1 MYTKTFSKI
10 LLLKFAVF
18 IFIHHLWHLLRPNW
32 SIIRGTVSLKKIGR
46 IPKST
51 IFSFDESDLSIL
63 KHTSKAH
70 CALNSWPIWTQ
81 KVPKKREDV
90 EYNLSKIRLVHKYV
104 MIWTV
109 YYDWICIFENYEKGL
124 TSLPSL
130 VTKPMQDA
138 NLNGLFISA
147 KSVYSLF
154 SIFTEKAFFLIPW
167 YSPPKWYN
175 KLGFL
180 GWNARHPL
188 IL

>member
-1 MYTKTFSKI
+1 MNFQAYFKDS
-10 LLLKFAVF
+10 LCLKYLTNFDAKGAKRSV
-18 IFIHHLWHLLRPNW
+18 
-32 SIIRGTVSLKKIGR
+32 KKWTSNFY
-46 IPKST
+46 KS
-51 IFSFDESDLSIL
+51 FFKRKFLY
-63 KHTSKAH
+63 K
-70 CALNSWPIWTQ
+70 NS
-81 KVPKKREDV
+81 R
-90 EYNLSKIRLVHKYV
+90 LSKIRLVHKYV